1 MKFRNGVSLFSN
13 YVNNDIILNGHY
25 VSCETFVDDACI
37 HVSSVF
43 YETDLLKYSSLPQT
57 RFSNVKIYL
66 IIKTR
71 RKHHHCRVTQSQ

>member
-1 MKFRNGVSLFSN
+1 MKFRNGVSLFSS

-43 YETDLLKYSSLPQT
+43 YETDLFKVLQLAADKVFKRKNLSNYKNATKASSL
-57 RFSNVKIYL
+57 
-66 IIKTR
+66 
-71 RKHHHCRVTQSQ
+71 